1 VAEHRLTQEAW
12 REHTYWPLM
21 VASLIWLVAY
31 SWQVIADL
39 HGRAEL
45 LARGV
50 MAVTWL
56 VFVADYVVRLTLADP
71 RGAWFRK
78 HLFDFAVVALPMLRP
93 LRLLRVLTLVNVLQR
108 TAGTAL
114 RSRIAIYGAGAAIL
128 IIYIGALAVLDAERH
143 APGANIVNFGDAVWW
158 AFVTITTVGYGD
170 YYPVTTGGRV
180 VAVLLMAGGVAIVG
194 VVTATLSS
202 WVIERVA
209 RGHDDDEAA
218 TRGQVRRLA
227 EQLTEM
233 AARLPEP
240 PAARGD
246 DRPAG

>member
-1 VAEHRLTQEAW
+1 MAERRLTQDAW

-21 VASLIWLVAY
+21 VVSLIWLAAY
-31 SWQVIADL
+31 SWQVIADV
-39 HGRAEL
+39 HGTLEL
-45 LARGV
+45 ILRVIMG
-50 MAVTWL
+50 VTWL
-56 VFVADYVVRLTLADP
+56 LFLLDYVMRLVLAHP
-71 RGAWFRK
+71 RGAWFRA

-93 LRLLRVLTLVNVLQR
+93 LRLLRVLTLANALQR

-128 IIYIGALAVLDAERH
+128 VIYIGALAELDAERH
-143 APGANIVNFGDAVWW
+143 AAGANIVNFGDAVWW

-170 YYPVTTGGRV
+170 YYPVSVGGRV

-209 RGHDDDEAA
+209 RGHDDQEPA
-218 TRGQVRRLA
+218 TRGQVRRLS
-227 EQLTEM
+227 EQLAAM
-233 AARLPEP
+233 ATSV
-240 PAARGD
+240 PAAPESSEDRGPRD
-246 DRPAG
+246 